1 MYFQGALD
9 EIPAMVASLDEI
21 GRERPGILH
30 GMSVD
35 HVLDL
40 INVAAQTPPCYSH
53 SEFCGV
59 PINALLI
66 DLINTELGKS
76 LFSHPSVNEHLK
88 NIFNDYGSMLRTKK
102 SLMYVNAE

>member
-9 EIPAMVASLDEI
+9 EIPAEVASLDEV
-21 GRERPGILH
+21 GRCRPGILH
-30 GMSVD
+30 GMSID

-40 INVAAQTPPCYSH
+40 INVVAQTPPSYSH

-66 DLINTELGKS
+66 DLINTNFGKS
-76 LFSHPSVNEHLK
+76 LFSHPDVNEHLRD
-88 NIFNDYGSMLRTKK
+88 IFNDYGNMLKTKK
-102 SLMYVNAE
+102 SLQHLNH